1 MAQPFHYKRI
11 LLILAVAATV
21 MGVMLAARAAVI
33 GSADAHLKTMKLSY
47 FHISGTRIPCAG
59 AADVGVFVMYVENG
73 VEKPARLCTDLSS
86 DWTWHPLPGRH

>member
-11 LLILAVAATV
+11 LLILTVAAVV
-21 MGVMLAARAAVI
+21 MGVMLAARAALI
-33 GSADAHLKTMKLSY
+33 GSADAHLKTMKLTH
-47 FHISGTRIPCAG
+47 FHIAGTRVPCNG
-59 AADVGVFVMYVENG
+59 ADVGVFVMYVEGG